1 MLGAVVLLMYL
12 AGWLYSRHLPERW
25 RPGAY
30 DLVGNSHQWMHALV
44 SVFWSLMLAAAVC
57 AAAHVRLMSPRSL
70 PGCSHVGVA
79 GRCDRAAGHTDGLQ
93 GAAAEHLLECGA
105 RQ

>member
-1 MLGAVVLLMYL
+1 MLWVSVVLMVISHGDNTAVAFSPVQGYPGPQTAMLGGVVLLMYL

-44 SVFWSLMLAAAVC
+44 SLASAPCLRLQTCSERVC
-57 AAAHVRLMSPRSL
+57 
-70 PGCSHVGVA
+70 
-79 GRCDRAAGHTDGLQ
+79 
-93 GAAAEHLLECGA
+93 
-105 RQ
+105 

>member
-1 MLGAVVLLMYL
+1 MPSVSTSALDCRRFILLQGYPGAQAGMLGAVVSLMYL

-44 SVFWSLMLAAAVC
+44 SVFGVSCLR
-57 AAAHVRLMSPRSL
+57 RLYAL
-70 PGCSHVGVA
+70 V
-79 GRCDRAAGHTDGLQ
+79 HTFG
-93 GAAAEHLLECGA
+93 
-105 RQ
+105 

>member
-1 MLGAVVLLMYL
+1 MLGAVVSLMYL

-44 SVFWSLMLAAAVC
+44 SVFGVSCLR
-57 AAAHVRLMSPRSL
+57 RLYAL
-70 PGCSHVGVA
+70 V
-79 GRCDRAAGHTDGLQ
+79 HTFG
-93 GAAAEHLLECGA
+93 
-105 RQ
+105 

>member
-1 MLGAVVLLMYL
+1 MQAAILGVVYRHLNDESVIFTLLQGYPGPQAAMLGGVVLLMYL

-44 SVFWSLMLAAAVC
+44 RVFSVPCL
-57 AAAHVRLMSPRSL
+57 RRR
-70 PGCSHVGVA
+70 
-79 GRCDRAAGHTDGLQ
+79 RC
-93 GAAAEHLLECGA
+93 
-105 RQ
+105 